1 MRHRESTRFK
11 CPFCSLQYDFNEVFP
26 KVLSPRSQSF
36 NMRNSILLRE
46 QVLLI
51 LRSWWN
57 VIHEQLGLRIILK
70 F

>member
-1 MRHRESTRFK
+1 
-11 CPFCSLQYDFNEVFP
+11 
-26 KVLSPRSQSF
+26 
-36 NMRNSILLRE
+36 MRNSILLRE